1 MKTLYI
7 KIFILPLTILLLS
20 GCRKKTV
27 INNNQA
33 ILFEVEYVSNSNG
46 NQHNGFVIDKEGKV
60 MIFKDPETWNYP
72 DKNLKLSSVQVSSN
86 LANCINSGTTIPE
99 EELISY
105 ARFIKN
111 ISASKV
117 TALKH
122 VAADTG
128 SVKYLCYEF
137 DEKSGVYKGSLIKME
152 GAVTCEN
159 LNFYSRK
166 VAGWLKN
173 IYETTGKK

>member
-7 KIFILPLTILLLS
+7 KIFIIPVTILLLT

-33 ILFEVEYVSNSNG
+33 ILFEVEYVNNSHG
-46 NQHNGFVIDKEGKV
+46 NQHNGVLIDKEGNV
-60 MIFKDPETWNYP
+60 MLYNNPETWSFP
-72 DKNLKLSSVQVSSN
+72 DKEYKLSSVQGSSN
-86 LANCINSGTTIPE
+86 LANCVNSGKRITQ

-122 VAADTG
+122 EEVDTG
-128 SVKYLCYEF
+128 SLKYICYLF
-137 DEKSGVYKGSLIKME
+137 DEKSGMYKGSLIKME
-152 GAVTCEN
+152 GAASCEN

-173 IYETTGKK
+173 IYKTSEKK